1 MSPEEEYQLR
11 EDVSALLKERVEM
24 NSRLDFLEEHLTTEA
39 KVLLRRNQALG
50 RIEDRRGR

>member
-11 EDVSALLKERVEM
+11 EDVAALLKERVEM
-24 NSRLDFLEEHLTTEA
+24 NSRLDFLEEHLSTEA

-50 RIEDRRGR
+50 RIEERRGS